1 MQFFAIVAHIR
12 FQDVIDILFLTV
24 IAYHL
29 YLWFQGTKALK
40 ALVGLL
46 ALGIIYT
53 VAQLWGL
60 FLTTWMFQILWQVLI
75 ILLIILFQSEIRQVL
90 ERINPFRTFGWR
102 KLAQPEAWIGQFAEG
117 CFRLAKRKIGAL
129 IIVERKDNV
138 EEWITGG
145 MSLEGDPGMELLQ
158 SVFQKESPLHDGA
171 AVLRKGRIV
180 RVSSYLPLSSKEDLP
195 SMLGTRH
202 RAALGLSERCDA
214 WVVAISEERAEVS
227 LSRDGK
233 LSRITQPDELT
244 QQISEALKAPIPTN
258 VTLLDKFR
266 TFFVHHWRIKLGA
279 LSLVSILWLL
289 FAGQQDFEATLHIP
303 LETVNLPSD
312 MEIVQ
317 PMNPR
322 IAITIRG
329 LRKDASTMDPDDVD
343 AVLDLTLAGLG
354 REAFRIARHQI
365 MLPNEQVNV
374 VKIEPSEITFEFR
387 DKEQIQK
394 PLPRSSQPQG

>member
-46 ALGIIYT
+46 ALGFVYT
-53 VAQLWGL
+53 VAQFWGL

-90 ERINPFRTFGWR
+90 ERINPFRAFGWR
-102 KLAQPEAWIGQFAEG
+102 KLAQPEEWIDQFAEG

-145 MSLEGDPGMELLQ
+145 ISLEGEPGIELLQ
-158 SVFQKESPLHDGA
+158 SIFQKESPLHDGA
-171 AVLRKGRIV
+171 AVLRKGRII
-180 RVSSYLPLSSKEDLP
+180 RVSSYMPLSSKEDLP
-195 SMLGTRH
+195 SILGTRH
-202 RAALGLSERCDA
+202 RAALGVSERCDA
-214 WVVAISEERAEVS
+214 WVVTISEERGEVS
-227 LSRDGK
+227 LSFNGEMK
-233 LSRITQPDELT
+233 KITQPDDLA
-244 QQISEALKAPIPTN
+244 QQISEALKAPVPTN

-266 TFFVHHWRIKLGA
+266 AFFVHHWRLKFGA
-279 LSLVSILWLL
+279 LGLVSILWLL
-289 FAGQQDFEATLHIP
+289 FAGQQDFEATLKIP
-303 LETVNLPSD
+303 LKIVNLPSH

-317 PMNPR
+317 PVNPR
-322 IAITIRG
+322 VSITIRG
-329 LRKDASTMDPDDVD
+329 LRKDASTMDADDVQ
-343 AVLDLTLAGLG
+343 AVLDLALAGPG
-354 REAFRIARHQI
+354 TETFRIARHQI
-365 MLPNEQVNV
+365 MLSNEQVNV
-374 VKIEPSEITFEFR
+374 VKIEPSDITFEFR
-387 DKEQIQK
+387 GKGQTRTPAPQ
-394 PLPRSSQPQG
+394 SSP